1 MFDEEKFRALIKNS
15 GKTLQDI
22 ADILNIDLAT
32 LYRKMGGKSDFY
44 RREMDI
50 LIKELCIKNPEE
62 IFFA

>member
-1 MFDEEKFRALIKNS
+1 MFDEDKFRDLIKNS

-22 ADILNIDLAT
+22 ADILNIDLVT